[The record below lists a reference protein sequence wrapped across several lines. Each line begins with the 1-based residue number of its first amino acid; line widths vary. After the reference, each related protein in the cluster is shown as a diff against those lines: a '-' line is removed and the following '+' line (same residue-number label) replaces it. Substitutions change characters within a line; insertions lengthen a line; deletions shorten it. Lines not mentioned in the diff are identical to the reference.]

1 MKIIKKQDKTNKQA
15 KIEIKLLEYIKKHD
29 PQQFGNFVQLK
40 NFFIHKDHY
49 CLVFELLT
57 NNLYISNYKG
67 FNLKIIKKFT
77 IQILFFLLCL
87 I

>member
-1 MKIIKKQDKTNKQA
+1 MLLNNLKFCSIKK
-15 KIEIKLLEYIKKHD
+15 E
-29 PQQFGNFVQLK
+29 
-40 NFFIHKDHY
+40 FFIHKEYY

-57 NNLYISNYKG
+57 NNLYVSNYKG